1 MTFSKKQ
8 IAEFKSKRRSF
19 ITWRKSLKRSQ
30 IKEFFYNSDDRRSI
44 KALFPDKDLEY
55 CQCHM
60 YDIVVGDYQLGLKYV
75 NEKGT
80 YYMFLSAN
88 SAWAPPQDVAVG
100 KAVKG
105 KIYLIR
111 EFFPNHAYQLNF
123 REIPEEYI
131 NRNEKGFRP
140 KSYNHSIFI
149 APSNIE
155 ETSKGITDEDV
166 KCLKIAYEGVRA
178 FSKLIEEIS

>member
-1 MTFSKKQ
+1 MTFNKKQ
-8 IAEFKSKRRSF
+8 IAEFKSKGRSF

-30 IKEFFYNSDDRRSI
+30 IQEFFYNSDDRCSI
-44 KALFPDKDLEY
+44 KALFPNKDLEY
-55 CQCHM
+55 CKCYM

-75 NEKGT
+75 NENGT
-80 YYMFLSAN
+80 YYMFLAAN
-88 SAWAPPQDVAVG
+88 SFWAPPQDVAIG
-100 KAVKG
+100 KAVGG

-111 EFFPNHAYQLNF
+111 EHFPNSGYKLNF

-131 NRNEKGFRP
+131 NRNERGYRP
-140 KSYNHSIFI
+140 RSYNHSILIISNSEEASESI
-149 APSNIE
+149 A
-155 ETSKGITDEDV
+155 DEDV